1 MIKIPGIIFP
11 FKFSKS
17 EFIRHSFILFLGLV
31 FAQSL
36 SVILYPVFS
45 RIYTPGQFGTFALF
59 VSITGIMALL
69 SSGVYEQAILLPREE
84 KKALTLIALP
94 LILTMVQC
102 SLFFVLILL
111 FKDFIANK
119 LLNNAQ
125 IKPFLLLIP
134 VSVLLNNVYTTFTFY
149 ANRRKHYSFIS
160 QSAINQGVGINI
172 SKLVFG
178 TSNLANSGLILGRII
193 GQFTSAV
200 QLVTQVVRK
209 SASLRHEIN
218 YSPDSLKEVAVAYK
232 NFPMFRM
239 PLALMNTFSTALPV
253 FVLNKYFTAFD
264 AGQYSLAAGVLLTPV
279 VLIVSAVSKVLNQ
292 NIIER
297 MNSGVPVYAYIKRVL
312 RIIMPV
318 TAVLFIAF
326 FFFSKII
333 FVFLFGNDWQEAGK
347 IGGMLLPWVFMVLF
361 ATPFGFVPD
370 MFFRQK
376 KAMIIDA
383 VYLVLRIISMAAG
396 VLVQNIFLSIGL
408 FVITGFAVLAYNLI
422 WYLSLLKDNDH
433 RKLTVD
439 LSSISREHDFND
451 QN

>member
-1 MIKIPGIIFP
+1 
-11 FKFSKS
+11 
-17 EFIRHSFILFLGLV
+17 
-31 FAQSL
+31 
-36 SVILYPVFS
+36 
-45 RIYTPGQFGTFALF
+45 
-59 VSITGIMALL
+59 
-69 SSGVYEQAILLPREE
+69 
-84 KKALTLIALP
+84 
-94 LILTMVQC
+94 
-102 SLFFVLILL
+102 
-111 FKDFIANK
+111 
-119 LLNNAQ
+119 
-125 IKPFLLLIP
+125 
-134 VSVLLNNVYTTFTFY
+134 
-149 ANRRKHYSFIS
+149 
-160 QSAINQGVGINI
+160 
-172 SKLVFG
+172 
-178 TSNLANSGLILGRII
+178 
-193 GQFTSAV
+193 
-200 QLVTQVVRK
+200 
-209 SASLRHEIN
+209 
-218 YSPDSLKEVAVAYK
+218 
-232 NFPMFRM
+232 
-239 PLALMNTFSTALPV
+239 
-253 FVLNKYFTAFD
+253 
-264 AGQYSLAAGVLLTPV
+264 VLLTPV

-297 MNSGVPVYAYIKRVL
+297 INSGVPVYAYIKRVL